1 MKDKVNINYTYIVEC
16 SDGTFY
22 TGWTTDIK
30 KRILVHNAKKG
41 AKYTRSRTPVRLVY
55 LEESDT
61 KQQAMS
67 REAQI
72 KRLSR
77 YEKEQLIKNR
87 KDVYGNNQI

>member
-1 MKDKVNINYTYIVEC
+1 MEKQAEFSYTYIVQC

-22 TGWTTDIK
+22 TGWTNDIE
-30 KRILVHNAKKG
+30 KRILAHNAGKG

-55 LEESDT
+55 LVKAET
-61 KQQAMS
+61 KQQAMQ

-87 KDVYGNNQI
+87 KNGATTG